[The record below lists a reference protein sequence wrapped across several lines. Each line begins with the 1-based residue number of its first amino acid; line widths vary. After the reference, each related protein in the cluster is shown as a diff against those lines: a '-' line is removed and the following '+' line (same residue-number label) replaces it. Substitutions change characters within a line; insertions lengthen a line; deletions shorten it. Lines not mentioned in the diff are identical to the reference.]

1 MIVTLGS
8 VRGAPGVTS
17 WSMLLAAAWPGT
29 GAERV
34 VLEADPDGGVI
45 AARYGFGVEPG
56 VISLAASLRRTEAG
70 DLELGEHGRQVAP
83 NVLVIPSPES
93 PERCTAIWN
102 DTAAPMAASLA
113 ADRDRIWF
121 VDAGRYRMGAP
132 AEAFVAHS
140 SISLLLSLAGPED
153 VVQLRGTVARLS
165 DLGVGRVAVVLV
177 GKPAH
182 DVDEIKTFLG
192 AEHLWTVPASRNLPA
207 DTAAAF
213 AGRAGRRSWLWRA
226 AVSVA
231 SEMATLTTVD
241 ALRGANA

>member
-1 MIVTLGS
+1 
-8 VRGAPGVTS
+8 
-17 WSMLLAAAWPGT
+17 
-29 GAERV
+29 

-56 VISLAASLRRTEAG
+56 VISLAASLRRTEVA
-70 DLELGEHGRQVAP
+70 DLDLVEHGRRVAP
-83 NVLVIPSPES
+83 NMLVIPSPES
-93 PERCTAIWN
+93 PERCTAVWS

-113 ADRDRIWF
+113 GDRDRVWF
-121 VDAGRYRMGAP
+121 VDAGRYRPGAP

-140 SISLLLSLAGPED
+140 SLSLLLSLAGPAD
-153 VVQLRGTVARLS
+153 IVQLQGTVRRLS
-165 DLGVGRVAVVLV
+165 DLGVGRIGVLLV

-182 DVDEIKTFLG
+182 GLDEITTFLS
-192 AEHLWTVPASRNLPA
+192 ADHLWTVPASRNLPS

-231 SEMATLTTVD
+231 SEMAALTPVD

>member
-17 WSMLLAAAWPGT
+17 WSMLLAAAWQGT
-29 GAERV
+29 DVERV

-56 VISLAASLRRTEAG
+56 VISLAASLRRSGVT
-70 DLELGEHGRQVAP
+70 DLDLDEHGRHVAP

-93 PERCTAIWN
+93 PERCTALWT
-102 DTAAPMAASLA
+102 DAAAPMAASLA
-113 ADRDRIWF
+113 DDRERVWF
-121 VDAGRYRMGAP
+121 VDAGRYRPSAP

-140 SISLLLSLAGPED
+140 SLSLLLSLAGPED
-153 VVQLRGTVARLS
+153 IVQLKGTLSRLS
-165 DLGVGRVAVVLV
+165 DLGDGRVGVVLV

-182 DVDEIKTFLG
+182 AVDEVKTFLG
-192 AEHLWTVPASRNLPA
+192 ADHLWTVPRSRNLPS

-213 AGRAGRRSWLWRA
+213 AGRAGRRSWLWRS

-231 SEMATLTTVD
+231 SEMATLTMVD